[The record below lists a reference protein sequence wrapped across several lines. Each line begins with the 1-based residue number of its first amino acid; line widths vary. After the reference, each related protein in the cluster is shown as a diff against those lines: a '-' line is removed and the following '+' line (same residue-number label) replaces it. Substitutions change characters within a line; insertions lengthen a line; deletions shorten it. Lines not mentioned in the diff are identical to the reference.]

1 MKGKISLADFI
12 SEVKKELIEAVKNK
26 KEDDAPF
33 FTLNE
38 VELQTEFGVK
48 AEASGGFKF
57 FVDLSAKTEANQ
69 RHCVTLKFSPIRQ
82 SINPSL
88 VGGGG
93 GDGTGV
99 TAHGDITVSTPEQ
112 AVAIRQYLRGH
123 PDVVDPDGI
132 NFHVVTMP
140 AAGKLEGEA

>member
-1 MKGKISLADFI
+1 MKGQISLADFI
-12 SEVKKELIEAVKNK
+12 SEVKKELVEAVKNK
-26 KEDDAPF
+26 KEDDDPF
-33 FTLNE
+33 FTLNA
-38 VELQTEFGVK
+38 VELQTEFGLK

-88 VGGGG
+88 LSGGGG
-93 GDGTGV
+93 NSI

-112 AVAIRQYLRGH
+112 AVAIRQYLQAH
-123 PDVVDPDGI
+123 PEVIDPDGI

-140 AAGKLEGEA
+140 VAGKLEGEA